1 MIVLFSV
8 KSCAI
13 GLYGR
18 FMMTE
23 NSERLRLETKKKY
36 VLGTFRNGLDRI
48 LHSRDTS
55 RSYTL
60 ICAILTGTVLLIM
73 LGGRAEGIYAVLQPI
88 TNLIWAIGWLAL
100 CSGVIFLYGYIPHSW
115 QYYDDFTRAG
125 IYNAAREAPLLVSD
139 VQQDNVHLLT
149 FRLTGFPL
157 NRWEEN
163 RTVID
168 AALNITVLS
177 ITQGCD
183 NQLVVLQAVLGR
195 NALADNIPWDESFL
209 EPCITKIALGVNAAG
224 VPVYLDFAKLPHW
237 LLAAA
242 TGMGKTQL
250 LHLVLHQLRCKNYD
264 IYLADY
270 KGIDFGAE
278 YRVAGHYADNNASL
292 RKMLDTVVDEMYR
305 RRACFANAQCSSF
318 EDYVQ
323 ATGDNLPHIVVVL
336 DETSMILDITGRE
349 KDEKADV
356 ARILRDL
363 LVLGRTARAFKIFLL
378 LSTQRTD
385 VASIPGSLKAHT
397 DGRICGHTADAQ
409 SSIVILDDGSASKL
423 PAVPG
428 RFIVRNGCGT
438 DEIIQAFYY
447 RTT

>member
-1 MIVLFSV
+1 
-8 KSCAI
+8 
-13 GLYGR
+13 
-18 FMMTE
+18 MMTE

-36 VLGTFRNGLDRI
+36 ALGTFRNGLDRI

-60 ICAILTGTVLLIM
+60 ICAILAGTVLLMM

-115 QYYDDFTRAG
+115 NYYNDFSRAG
-125 IYNAAREAPLLVSD
+125 ICNSAREAPLLVSTTQQGN
-139 VQQDNVHLLT
+139 VQSLT
-149 FRLTGFPL
+149 FSIKGYPL
-157 NRWEEN
+157 EKWEEN
-163 RTVID
+163 RTTID
-168 AALNITVLS
+168 SALNITTLS
-177 ITQGCD
+177 ISQGSN
-183 NQLVVLQAVLGR
+183 NQLFILKAVFGDTSLSQLLPF
-195 NALADNIPWDESFL
+195 AKSFMNSA
-209 EPCITKIALGVNAAG
+209 PTKITLGLNAAG
-224 VPVYLDFAKLPHW
+224 VPVGIDFAKIPHW

-242 TGMGKTQL
+242 TGMGKSQL
-250 LHLVLHQLRCKNYD
+250 LQLIMHQLKQKGYE

-270 KGIDFGAE
+270 KGIDFGPDF
-278 YRVAGHYADNNASL
+278 RQPGHYANNDTDLDN
-292 RKMLDTVVDEMYR
+292 MLDSVVQELNHR
-305 RRACFANAQCSSF
+305 RTEFAIHGCVNI
-318 EDYVQ
+318 EEYKQ
-323 ATGDNLPHIVVVL
+323 ATGNHLSRIVFVL
-336 DETSMILDITGRE
+336 DETSMILDATGRD
-349 KDEKADV
+349 KDGKAMI
-356 ARILRDL
+356 ATITNKLLTLGRLGRALSIHL
-363 LVLGRTARAFKIFLL
+363 LVC
-378 LSTQRTD
+378 TQRTD
-385 VASIPGSLKAHT
+385 TSSVPGSLKAQL